1 MNTVLYYTLRSRAD
15 GNYLAAQPDS
25 EAPQRYLLLFAESYD
40 ALSYLNTHAQAA
52 ASKFSVE
59 SIGKSQIRGILD
71 RWQYQ
76 GIGMVQDPLI
86 PRIEFMSL
94 AG

>member
-1 MNTVLYYTLRSRAD
+1 MHATLYYTLRSRAD
-15 GNYLAAQPDS
+15 GNYLAAHPDPDS
-25 EAPQRYLLLFAESYD
+25 AHKYLLVFAEHYD
-40 ALSYLNTHAQAA
+40 ALSYLNTHGSEVAQHFMAE
-52 ASKFSVE
+52 SV
-59 SIGKSQIRGILD
+59 GKSQIRGILD

-76 GIGMVQDPLI
+76 GVGVVKDPLL